1 MELVR
6 QAGFHCAATFEAL
19 AAAIE
24 AMKPAAPVLTRGG
37 EPAKKQPADPRDQ
50 WRSKIEALAKWRH
63 SGSHLEQTLY
73 RDPTVGRLFSAVTD
87 LPSWARARLTIDGE
101 PVTSLD
107 IRACGLTIQ
116 AAMMRV
122 ASADTKADVAAVC
135 DLIED
140 PTRDPYAALAALL
153 LGAPQSDETREEV
166 KRRVLKDLWFS
177 TIGAQLRSPIGV
189 AVRERLPG
197 FHEYLLRVKR
207 EIGHSE
213 LAARTMQVESALVI
227 DLLPPVLA
235 AEGIALATVH
245 DCVIVKSREAAR
257 AKALFEG
264 LLHAHDV
271 RAVVM

>member
-1 MELVR
+1 MRVCLDDLLVV
-6 QAGFHCAATFEAL
+6 L
-19 AAAIE
+19 D
-24 AMKPAAPVLTRGG
+24 PV
-37 EPAKKQPADPRDQ
+37 D
-50 WRSKIEALAKWRH
+50 S
-63 SGSHLEQTLY
+63 
-73 RDPTVGRLFSAVTD
+73 LFSAVTD

-122 ASADTKADVAAVC
+122 AGADTNADVAGVC

-140 PTRDPYAALAALL
+140 PKRDPYAALAALL
-153 LGAPQSDETREEV
+153 LGCPQSDETREDV

-177 TIGAQLRSPIGV
+177 TIGAQLRSGIGV

-197 FHEYLLRVKR
+197 FHEYLLRAKR

-213 LAARTMQVESALVI
+213 LASRTMQVESALVI

-235 AEGIALATVH
+235 AEGIALVTVH
-245 DCVIVKSREAAR
+245 DCVIVKACEAAR

-264 LLHAHDV
+264 VLHTHGV
-271 RAVVM
+271 RAIVM

>member
-1 MELVR
+1 MR
-6 QAGFHCAATFEAL
+6 T
-19 AAAIE
+19 AIE
-24 AMKPAAPVLTRGG
+24 ALECAAPVLTKGG
-37 EPAKKQPADPRDQ
+37 EVAKKQPVDPRDQ
-50 WRSKIEALAKWRH
+50 WRSKVDALAKWRMA
-63 SGSHLEQTLY
+63 GLHLEHTLY
-73 RDPTVGRLFSAVTD
+73 RDASVGRLFSAVTD
-87 LPSWARARLTIDGE
+87 LPSWARSRLTIDGA
-101 PVTSLD
+101 PVVSLD

-116 AAMMRV
+116 AAMMRR
-122 ASADTKADVAAVC
+122 AGADSNADVAVVC

-140 PTRDPYAALAALL
+140 PTRDPYASLAALL
-153 LGAPQSDETREEV
+153 LGCQQGDEDREGF
-166 KRRVLKDLWFS
+166 KGRVLKDLWFS

-213 LAARTMQVESALVI
+213 LASRTMQVESALVI

-245 DCVIVKSREAAR
+245 DCVIVKACEAAR

-264 LLHAHDV
+264 VLHGQGV